1 MRAKMPE
8 ISIKEF
14 CDFVSFEVLTDQP
27 VALIKFE
34 TKEAEDFIVAFPSPQ
49 ITDLVGDAQ
58 VTHGNESA
66 RIIPVSNL
74 DVEYRADRD
83 IPFCVLKASLYGA
96 GDLEF
101 SVDRNHLTDLREKID
116 RLLGSDTPYNH
127 QHPKQ

>member
-1 MRAKMPE
+1 
-8 ISIKEF
+8 
-14 CDFVSFEVLTDQP
+14 VWNQP

-49 ITDLVGDAQ
+49 ITDLIGAAALALKDAQ

-74 DVEYRADRD
+74 DVEYRVDRN

-101 SVDRNHLTDLREKID
+101 SVDRSQLAALREKID
-116 RLLGSDTPYNH
+116 QLLDSDTPYSH
-127 QHPKQ
+127 QDPKQ